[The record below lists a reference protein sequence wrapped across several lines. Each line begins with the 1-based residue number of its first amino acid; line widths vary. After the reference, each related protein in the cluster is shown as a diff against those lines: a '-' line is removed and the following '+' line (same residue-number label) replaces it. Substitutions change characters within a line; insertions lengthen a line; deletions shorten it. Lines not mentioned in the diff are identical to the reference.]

1 MKTGVY
7 QIKNL
12 VNGKVYVG
20 SAVNI
25 NHRWVEHKS
34 DLSRQKH
41 HSKHLQY
48 AWNKYGES
56 NFNFEILEECPV
68 EKLIYWEQIWMDSLC
83 ACDKRLGYNISP
95 IAGSCLGVKHSEK
108 AKKNMSDSH
117 RGISGGENNPAAKL
131 TWEKVREIREKYA
144 SGKHTQRSLAKDKGI
159 AHSGIVNIIHNETWV
174 DETLS
179 DDYLEKVIKVGI
191 ENRSSDEIRAKMSFS
206 RRGEKSSLA
215 KLSWEKVRAIR
226 SKYLTGKYV
235 YEDLAKEYEVG
246 RSCIGSIVGNRTWR
260 DESLGSEYF
269 TKITELMSGH
279 EKKNLSAKLTWKI
292 VQAIREKYLTGK
304 YSQSELAREYGV
316 IQQTIGKIVLN
327 KRWKEENNVEKN

>member
-41 HSKHLQY
+41 HNEHLQY

-95 IAGSCLGVKHSEK
+95 IAGSQLGTRQSEESRR
-108 AKKNMSDSH
+108 KNSLAH
-117 RGISGGENNPAAKL
+117 RGEAGTNAKL
-131 TWEKVREIREKYA
+131 TWKKVREIREKYLA
-144 SGKHTQRSLAKDKGI
+144 GKHTYKDLSKEYGVNKGNI
-159 AHSGIVNIIHNETWV
+159 RKIIHNETWN
-174 DETLS
+174 DETLPEE
-179 DDYLEKVIKVGI
+179 YFEKIALVVEGSQK
-191 ENRSSDEIRAKMSFS
+191 
-206 RRGEKSSLA
+206 GEKSVA
-215 KLSWEKVRAIR
+215 HKLTLFQVREIREK
-226 SKYLTGKYV
+226 YCTGKYKHK
-235 YEDLAKEYEVG
+235 DLSKEYGINQSNIEK
-246 RSCIGSIVGNRTWR
+246 IINNKNWK
-260 DESLGSEYF
+260 DESLSEEYF
-269 TKITELMSGH
+269 EAVARAS
-279 EKKNLSAKLTWKI
+279 KKNSLNKKLTK
-292 VQAIREKYLTGK
+292 VQVGEIREKYLTGK
-304 YSQSELAREYGV
+304 YLQKTLAKEYEITPCTV
-316 IQQTIGKIVLN
+316 SDILNNKI
-327 KRWKEENNVEKN
+327 WKEK